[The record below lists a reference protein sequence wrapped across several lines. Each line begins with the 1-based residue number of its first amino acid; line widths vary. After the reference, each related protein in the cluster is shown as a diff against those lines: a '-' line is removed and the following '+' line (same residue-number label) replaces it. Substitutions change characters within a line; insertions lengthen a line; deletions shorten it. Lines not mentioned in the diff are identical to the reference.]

1 MPTRPILITGA
12 SGQLG
17 HALATRAPA
26 AGLPARAVPAILAQD
41 ETT

>member
-1 MPTRPILITGA
+1 MAARPILITGA

-17 HALATRAPA
+17 HALAERT
-26 AGLPARAVPAILAQD
+26 VPAIRAQD